1 MGNDI
6 VARTIRSKFHN
17 DKEYLKNLHVRI
29 ADVMSRGVVSI
40 RTLEELTN
48 HYFKA
53 QIFFALKQT
62 IASIDTFLLLF
73 NPYTKYDLCRYWQV
87 LEAAGYDPVVEYNKG
102 LELFDMH
109 FSPKPEDL
117 FTIIL
122 QISRFLKEF
131 SDFET
136 KNTPQFRHPPI
147 KGKIVKEKEKV
158 IREDSLFGDESQR
171 STPKANQ
178 EQSQKK
184 GKGKGKGKRT
194 EMKFDVMAFLTTY
207 SEEAKQYVEKEK
219 NRSNRASDLP
229 FVEDDEIMDELELKK
244 EKEKKVDGMISYL
257 DDIGLEREIKYM
269 NMTED
274 LYGKVLQDH
283 ELFNVDVP
291 SGKVTQ
297 KSL

>member
-17 DKEYLKNLHVRI
+17 DKEYLKELHIKI
-29 ADVMSRGVVSI
+29 ADVMSRGIVSI

-136 KNTPQFRHPPI
+136 KNTPKFRHPFI
-147 KGKIVKEKEKV
+147 KGKIVKEKVIVEK
-158 IREDSLFGDESQR
+158 EDSLFGDVSHR
-171 STPKANQ
+171 SIPKATERGKNQ
-178 EQSQKK
+178 PK
-184 GKGKGKGKRT
+184 GPRT
-194 EMKFDVMAFLTTY
+194 EKKFDVMAFLTTY
-207 SEEAKQYVEKEK
+207 SEEAKQYVEDEK
-219 NRSNRASDLP
+219 NRSNKASDLP

-244 EKEKKVDGMISYL
+244 EKEKKVKGMISFL

-269 NMTED
+269 KMTED
-274 LYGKVLQDH
+274 LYGGKVLKDH
-283 ELFNVDVP
+283 ELYNVDVP
-291 SGKVTQ
+291 SGKVTHFYF
-297 KSL
+297 